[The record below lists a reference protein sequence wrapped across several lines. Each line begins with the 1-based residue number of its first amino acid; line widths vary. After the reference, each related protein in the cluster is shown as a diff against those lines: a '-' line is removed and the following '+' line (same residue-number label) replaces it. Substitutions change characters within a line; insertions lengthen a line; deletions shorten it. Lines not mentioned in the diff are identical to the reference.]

1 MTDSEKKIFDLMDN
15 KTKVL
20 KFWMPVVWASNLINR
35 ARLEGRIQSDH
46 MVQTIVTELSDF
58 RRKLGRVMVY
68 DTVSVP
74 LVYTQVVTLAVYTY
88 FLAALIGRQWV
99 NPPDPS
105 KIYPGYELDL
115 YFPIF
120 LSLQVPI
127 YP

>member
-1 MTDSEKKIFDLMDN
+1 MTDNEKKIFDLMDN

-35 ARLEGRIQSDH
+35 ARAEGRIHSDQ

-74 LVYTQVVTLAVYTY
+74 LVYTQVNHHIVTC
-88 FLAALIGRQWV
+88 
-99 NPPDPS
+99 
-105 KIYPGYELDL
+105 YEDM
-115 YFPIF
+115 
-120 LSLQVPI
+120 
-127 YP
+127 